1 MDKFN
6 LKGYI
11 NENNLGAYSRLKEK
25 LDPVGKEDS
34 DIDND
39 GDVDKTD
46 DYLAN
51 KRKAVSKAIAD
62 KEKTDT
68 EKDAR
73 KAKGMMED
81 RPTDK
86 ENPKGIG
93 QLYIQPAVVDEI
105 GFHIDAYKEGTI
117 DVDDMIQA
125 IEEIIYGRIKA
136 PGDRFNEQE
145 MPKMVN
151 SLKNLII
158 NSLKQIHQGA
168 YRDDIYDSFYTE
180 LMQNVD
186 AGRVELDGLD
196 VEDEFDNFISVNMDN
211 VSLREALD

>member
-1 MDKFN
+1 MELSAQQQQRMDKLSN
-6 LKGYI
+6 DDQLKLKAI
-11 NENNLGAYSRLKEK
+11 MQMMAKEK
-25 LDPVGKEDS
+25 D
-34 DIDND
+34 
-39 GDVDKTD
+39 
-46 DYLAN
+46 
-51 KRKAVSKAIAD
+51 AI
-62 KEKTDT
+62 

-81 RPTDK
+81 QSSITK
-86 ENPKGIG
+86 
-93 QLYIQPAVVDEI
+93 EI
-105 GFHIDAYKEGTI
+105 GFHINAYKDGTI

-125 IEEIIYGRIKA
+125 IEEIIYGRVKA

-158 NSLKQIHQGA
+158 NSLKQMHQGA

-196 VEDEFDNFISVNMDN
+196 IEDEFDNFISVNRDN
-211 VSLREALD
+211 VSLQEMLD

>member
-1 MDKFN
+1 MELSAQEKQRMDKLSN
-6 LKGYI
+6 DDQLKLKAI
-11 NENNLGAYSRLKEK
+11 MQMMAKEK
-25 LDPVGKEDS
+25 D
-34 DIDND
+34 
-39 GDVDKTD
+39 
-46 DYLAN
+46 
-51 KRKAVSKAIAD
+51 AI
-62 KEKTDT
+62 

-81 RPTDK
+81 QSSITK
-86 ENPKGIG
+86 
-93 QLYIQPAVVDEI
+93 EI
-105 GFHIDAYKEGTI
+105 GFHINAYKDGTI

-125 IEEIIYGRIKA
+125 IEEIIYGRVKA

-158 NSLKQIHQGA
+158 NSLKQMHQGA
-168 YRDDIYDSFYTE
+168 YRDDIYDSFYAE

-196 VEDEFDNFISVNMDN
+196 VEDEFDNFISVNTDN
-211 VSLREALD
+211 VSLREMLD

>member
-1 MDKFN
+1 MDLSAQEKQRMSKLSSDDQ
-6 LKGYI
+6 LKLKAI
-11 NENNLGAYSRLKEK
+11 MQMMAKEK
-25 LDPVGKEDS
+25 D
-34 DIDND
+34 
-39 GDVDKTD
+39 
-46 DYLAN
+46 A
-51 KRKAVSKAIAD
+51 
-62 KEKTDT
+62 T

-73 KAKGMMED
+73 KAKGMIED
-81 RPTDK
+81 RPYDRR
-86 ENPKGIG
+86 NAKGIG
-93 QLYIQPAVVDEI
+93 QLDVQPAVVDEI
-105 GFHIDAYKEGTI
+105 GFHIDAYKDGTI

-125 IEEIIYGRIKA
+125 IEEIIYGRVKA
-136 PGDRFNEQE
+136 PIDRFDEQE

-168 YRDDIYDSFYTE
+168 YRDDTYDSFYTE

-211 VSLREALD
+211 VSLREVLD

>member
-1 MDKFN
+1 MELSAQEKLRMSKLSSDDQ
-6 LKGYI
+6 LKLKAI
-11 NENNLGAYSRLKEK
+11 MQMMAKEK
-25 LDPVGKEDS
+25 D
-34 DIDND
+34 
-39 GDVDKTD
+39 
-46 DYLAN
+46 
-51 KRKAVSKAIAD
+51 AI
-62 KEKTDT
+62 

-81 RPTDK
+81 D
-86 ENPKGIG
+86 EPKI
-93 QLYIQPAVVDEI
+93 
-105 GFHIDAYKEGTI
+105 
-117 DVDDMIQA
+117 
-125 IEEIIYGRIKA
+125 
-136 PGDRFNEQE
+136 
-145 MPKMVN
+145 VN

-158 NSLKQIHQGA
+158 NALKKVHQGA

>member
-1 MDKFN
+1 MELSAQQQQRMDKLSTDDQ
-6 LKGYI
+6 LKLKAI
-11 NENNLGAYSRLKEK
+11 MQMMAKEK
-25 LDPVGKEDS
+25 D
-34 DIDND
+34 
-39 GDVDKTD
+39 
-46 DYLAN
+46 
-51 KRKAVSKAIAD
+51 AI
-62 KEKTDT
+62 

-81 RPTDK
+81 
-86 ENPKGIG
+86 
-93 QLYIQPAVVDEI
+93 DEP
-105 GFHIDAYKEGTI
+105 
-117 DVDDMIQA
+117 
-125 IEEIIYGRIKA
+125 R
-136 PGDRFNEQE
+136 
-145 MPKMVN
+145 MVN

-158 NSLKQIHQGA
+158 NALKKVHQGA